1 MKAWA
6 ADTVPG
12 EHGHAVA
19 RPIRD
24 YFSAAISIFANSHVL
39 VFDTAI
45 TRDARALNERNL
57 LPGGDPLDADLVF
70 AASGCAYAA
79 QRSLERELQLARPER
94 PLAAGQR
101 GMTATD
107 GTLSLIPWWRSLR
120 GRSDWV
126 GNPGQRALSAAK
138 YLVRATSLPVRHQR
152 YLAFLGS
159 HPLLRACVACDPRLQ
174 ERHLHRFIHQG
185 WHRATRLR
193 GVQNHYRLLLER
205 WPEALF
211 ESVYVHG
218 RATLGELQLKDGSAL
233 KLHLRPP
240 IHMGCEGELAIELG
254 DADGRALYRLVLTLI
269 DEHTMAIGCIQGPDG
284 EQARNQVRV
293 LTRQMHGT
301 RPKQLLLVLAYAL
314 AGQCG
319 IRHILGISNEAH
331 PLHGRS
337 RFMADYDAFWREQG
351 GCSTGDGWFVLPPTL
366 HHRGEA
372 EVESKH
378 RAAFR
383 RRAELRWQAVRLL
396 NGALRPVPWW
406 RDTPVADAAVESS
419 YPLPGVTK
427 EA

>member
-1 MKAWA
+1 MIPNVLAFV
-6 ADTVPG
+6 T
-12 EHGHAVA
+12 
-19 RPIRD
+19 
-24 YFSAAISIFANSHVL
+24 AIS
-39 VFDTAI
+39 
-45 TRDARALNERNL
+45 RDARALNERNL
-57 LPGGDPLDADLVF
+57 LPGEDPLDADLVF

-79 QRSLERELQLARPER
+79 QRSLERELHLARPER
-94 PLAAGQR
+94 PSMAGQR
-101 GMTATD
+101 ERAATD
-107 GTLSLIPWWRSLR
+107 GTFSSSLWWRSLH

-126 GNPGQRALSAAK
+126 GHAGQRAIMAAK
-138 YLVRATSLPVRHQR
+138 YLVRAASLPLRHQR
-152 YLAFLGS
+152 YLAFLDS

-174 ERHLHRFIHQG
+174 ERHLHRFVHRG

-205 WPEALF
+205 WPETLF

-218 RATLGELQLKDGSAL
+218 RATLGELQLKDGSVL

-240 IHMGCEGELAIELG
+240 IFMGCEGELSVELG
-254 DADGRALYRLVLTLI
+254 DADDRALYRLVLTVI
-269 DEHTMAIGCIQGPDG
+269 DEHTMAIGCIQGPVG
-284 EQARNQVRV
+284 EQAREQVRV
-293 LTRQMHGT
+293 LTRQMHGM

-319 IRHILGISNEAH
+319 VRHIMGVSNEAH

-351 GCSTGDGWFVLPPTL
+351 GCASGDGWFVLPPTL
-366 HHRGEA
+366 HHRSEA
-372 EVESKH
+372 DVESKH

-396 NGALRPVPWW
+396 NSALRPVPWW
-406 RDTPVADAAVESS
+406 RDTPVAEATVESTF
-419 YPLPGVTK
+419 PLPDVPE